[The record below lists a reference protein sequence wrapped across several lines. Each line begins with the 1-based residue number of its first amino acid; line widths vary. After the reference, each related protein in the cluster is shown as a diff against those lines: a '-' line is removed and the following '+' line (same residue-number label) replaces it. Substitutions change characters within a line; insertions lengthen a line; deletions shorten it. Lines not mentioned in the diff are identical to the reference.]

1 MAPPG
6 SLQTGRATL
15 AKQLLS
21 VKNKQG
27 VDEAY
32 NVAERSGKLP
42 AVWRQECPIA
52 KPVCVA
58 A

>member
-1 MAPPG
+1 MFLAQQ
-6 SLQTGRATL
+6 SL

-32 NVAERSGKLP
+32 SVAERSGKLP
-42 AVWRQECPIA
+42 AVWRKE
-52 KPVCVA
+52 
-58 A
+58 